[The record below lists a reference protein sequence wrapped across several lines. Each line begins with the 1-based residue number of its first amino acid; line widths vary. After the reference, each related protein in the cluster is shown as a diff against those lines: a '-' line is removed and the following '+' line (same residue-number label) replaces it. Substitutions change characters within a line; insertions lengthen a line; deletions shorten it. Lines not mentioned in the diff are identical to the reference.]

1 MQIFIWTSPAHW
13 TWVCAIIQKNIG
25 NRRKRRNEKTI
36 IKLCTGTAIEDLGL
50 PNILTATV
58 KTSVTDDSGV
68 LEEPVQDS
76 GNPDEVSVSGNLTVA
91 TTSSAMETETNEPQ
105 EQEKEEETVPRWE
118 EKMTDIPVT
127 WEAMPEYQ
135 GNEIYHLI
143 MLLSSVKDWNKSN
156 Q

>member
-1 MQIFIWTSPAHW
+1 M
-13 TWVCAIIQKNIG
+13 
-25 NRRKRRNEKTI
+25 
-36 IKLCTGTAIEDLGL
+36 
-50 PNILTATV
+50 
-58 KTSVTDDSGV
+58 
-68 LEEPVQDS
+68 QDS